1 MTRGMAPSGPDE
13 ARERLRESF
22 LRPGRP
28 DRDRLRAVV
37 EAAAGALAAEPAE
50 RRPPASDGRPGG
62 LVRLLSGVPT
72 IVVPDLHARG
82 AFILSLAAMPLPDG
96 GDICGALAEGAL
108 QVLCL
113 GDGFHAE
120 ARAAGRWRDAYREFL
135 GGYTESTAMDDE
147 MRESLS
153 LMEMVMILKAAF
165 PRAFHFLKGN
175 HENVLDEEG
184 DGNHS
189 FGKFAEEGAMV
200 AEYML
205 GAYGRELTESYAAFE
220 KALPLFAVG
229 DRFLASHAEP
239 ARAYSD
245 EELVD
250 APNRPEVILGLTW
263 TDNGAAEPGA
273 VGALLDR
280 ILPNVPDAR
289 YITGHR
295 PVPAPLRYLER
306 SDGRHLQIHAPDS
319 FNVAWVMP
327 DRALAPELDVGAIP
341 DISSSLPRQ
350 AGGQRRT
357 HGGTTRI
364 DR

>member
-1 MTRGMAPSGPDE
+1 MARAFAPAGPDE
-13 ARERLRESF
+13 VRERLLESF
-22 LRPGRP
+22 TRPGRP
-28 DRDRLRAVV
+28 DGERLRDVV
-37 EAAAGALAAEPAE
+37 EAAREALAAEPPE
-50 RRPPASDGRPGG
+50 RRPQASDGAPGG
-62 LVRLLSGVPT
+62 LVRLLPGVPT
-72 IVVPDLHARG
+72 VVVPDLHARG
-82 AFILSLAAMPLPDG
+82 AFLLSLAALRLPGG
-96 GDICGALAEGAL
+96 GDACAALAEGAL

-120 ARAAGRWRDAYREFL
+120 ARAAARWREAYREFL
-135 GGYTESTAMDDE
+135 GGYRESAAMDAE

-153 LMEMVMILKAAF
+153 LMEMVMVLKAAF
-165 PRAFHFLKGN
+165 PAGFHFLKGN

-184 DGNHS
+184 GGNHS

-229 DRFLASHAEP
+229 GRFLASHAEP

-273 VGALLDR
+273 AGALLDR
-280 ILPNVPDAR
+280 LLPDVPDAR

-306 SDGRHLQIHAPDS
+306 SGGRHLQIHAPDS

-327 DRALAPELDVGAIP
+327 DRALVPELDVGAIP
-341 DISSSLPRQ
+341 DISSSLPR
-350 AGGQRRT
+350 
-357 HGGTTRI
+357 
-364 DR
+364 

>member
-1 MTRGMAPSGPDE
+1 MPRSIAPAGPDE

-22 LRPGRP
+22 LRPGRI
-28 DRDRLRAVV
+28 DGDRLGELV
-37 EAAAGALAAEPAE
+37 EATRETLGSEPAD
-50 RRPPASDGRPGG
+50 RRPPASDGGPGG
-62 LVRLLSGVPT
+62 LVRLLPGVPT
-72 IVVPDLHARG
+72 VVVPDLHARG
-82 AFILSLAAMPLPDG
+82 GFLLSLAAMRLPGG
-96 GDICGALAEGAL
+96 GDACGALADGAL

-120 ARAAGRWRDAYREFL
+120 ARAAGRWREAYREFL
-135 GGYTESTAMDDE
+135 GGYRETAAMDGE

-153 LMEMVMILKAAF
+153 LMEMVMLLKTTF
-165 PRAFHFLKGN
+165 PLTFHFLKGN

-205 GAYGRELTESYAAFE
+205 RAYGRELTESYAAFE

-239 ARAYSD
+239 ARAFSD

-250 APNRPEVILGLTW
+250 APILPEVILGLTW
-263 TDNGAAEPGA
+263 TDNGAAEPDA

-280 ILPNVPDAR
+280 LLPGVPDAR
-289 YITGHR
+289 YVTGHR

-306 SDGRHLQIHAPDS
+306 SGGRHLQIHAPDS

-327 DRALAPELDVGAIP
+327 DRALVPELDVGTIP

-357 HGGTTRI
+357 HGGATRI